1 LGCARLL
8 ALQHGIAAGVGMGD
22 APHVAGLHW
31 PNGECTAVQGHG
43 EAEVRIGPDHN
54 GTMAVCLIVTDLGG
68 QLAGRIISQRMDAHR
83 LSVRRVRRIL
93 DGALIPADRDL
104 ADPAAGRTN
113 VLQHSRKEK
122 VAVQPSE
129 KQIGLCLKMSEIR
142 KRHVPTSS
150 LLLITACYETKSQIC
165 ITTSRA
171 PIAFRVFR
179 RAGAS
184 FSVSFRRPK
193 AINISTW
200 WGRFRVW
207 HS

>member
-1 LGCARLL
+1 
-8 ALQHGIAAGVGMGD
+8 M
-22 APHVAGLHW
+22 
-31 PNGECTAVQGHG
+31 T
-43 EAEVRIGPDHN
+43 
-54 GTMAVCLIVTDLGG
+54 VCLIVTDIGG

-150 LLLITACYETKSQIC
+150 LL
-165 ITTSRA
+165 
-171 PIAFRVFR
+171 
-179 RAGAS
+179 
-184 FSVSFRRPK
+184 
-193 AINISTW
+193 
-200 WGRFRVW
+200 
-207 HS
+207 